1 MNKMKRLNYMCTL
14 KAVVSAALLSGLV
27 SLLGSPPAHA
37 ALLTVGTSNHEFG
50 GLVCADVKNA
60 TTTAGTAVQAYD
72 CFGDLNEQFEFNGF
86 TIYAL
91 GGTRCLDVSGT
102 KVVSNTCTGAATQ
115 TWYYYNGEI
124 PMPIADY
131 AWMQRVWRT
140 VRSSSQMGAVVQQAR
155 TGRSN
160 DAVASANPAPFFK
173 APG

>member
-1 MNKMKRLNYMCTL
+1 
-14 KAVVSAALLSGLV
+14 VSAALLSGLV

-60 TTTAGTAVQAYD
+60 SSTAGTAVQAYD

-124 PMPIADY
+124 TNANSGLCLDAMSLANGTQLVTNGCSG
-131 AWMQRVWRT
+131 AT
-140 VRSSSQMGAVVQQAR
+140 SQNWQI
-155 TGRSN
+155 
-160 DAVASANPAPFFK
+160 K
-173 APG
+173 